1 MTMITMTTAKPAPTW
16 DLDSIFPGG
25 SRSDA
30 FKQYRQQLRT
40 DLESAAKSLGSLP
53 ATLDSATQPDWQ
65 RFVLTLQDLLERIDL
80 VKSFAGCL
88 VAADVSD
95 SMAQVIVGEGDL
107 YLAEW
112 EKLKAVFEPVTLR
125 QSDSAWEKMVTTNEL
140 AGVRFFLDEMRFLA
154 KAKMAP
160 ELETLTLDL
169 AVDGYHG
176 WGRFYDKLAG
186 DIRVDFVDNGVSKE
200 VSLGQLAPK
209 LADKDRAVR
218 KQAFEKLTHAWSSR
232 EEQAAKALNSLAG
245 FRLAVYK
252 HRKWESFLYE
262 PLINAR
268 MKPESLDAMW
278 SAVEKGIVKLAP
290 YVQAKKSLLGI
301 DKFCWYDE
309 FAPCGAV
316 TKTYTFDEA
325 SQFIIDNTKSFSTH
339 LAGFCKMALEKK
351 WVEAEDRAGKAGGAF
366 CTGMGP
372 FRQTR
377 VFMTY
382 TGTYDNLSTLAHEL
396 GHAYHS
402 FVLNHKPFFASIY
415 PMTLAETAS
424 IFTESVVTDAALSA
438 TTDREERL
446 MLVDQKLQS
455 AYVLFCDLYARYLF
469 ETSFYAERKNG
480 MVETA
485 RLRELMIAAQKRAF
499 GGLLDESGYHPLF
512 WCSKLHFYATDAPF
526 YNFPYTFG
534 YLFSQGVY
542 AQAKAEGAG
551 FAERYRAL
559 LADTGSM
566 SSEEVAHKHL
576 NADLTKED
584 FWSKAVNLALGDVN
598 AFVNMVG

>member
-1 MTMITMTTAKPAPTW
+1 MTTMTTAKPAPTW

-30 FKQYRQQLRT
+30 FKQYRQQLRS
-40 DLESAAKSLGSLP
+40 DLESAAKALGNLP
-53 ATLDSATQPDWQ
+53 PTLDSTTQAEWQ

-112 EKLKAVFEPVTLR
+112 EKLKAVFEPLTLR
-125 QSDSAWEKMVTTNEL
+125 QSDSAWEKLVTTNEL

-176 WGRFYDKLAG
+176 WARFYDKLAG
-186 DIRVDFVDNGVSKE
+186 DIRVDFVDNGKSTE
-200 VSLGQLAPK
+200 LSLGQLAPK
-209 LADKDRAVR
+209 MADRDRSVR
-218 KQAFEKLTHAWSSR
+218 KQAFEKMTQAWTAR

-252 HRKWESFLYE
+252 HRKWDSFLYE

-278 SAVEKGIVKLAP
+278 SAVEKGIAKLAP
-290 YVQAKKSLLGI
+290 YIKAKKSLLGI
-301 DKFCWYDE
+301 DRFSWYDE

-316 TKTYTFDEA
+316 TKTYSFDEA
-325 SQFIIDNTKSFSTH
+325 SQFIVDNTKSFSTH
-339 LAGFCKMALEKK
+339 LAGFCKMALEKR

-382 TGTYDNLSTLAHEL
+382 AGTYDNLSTLAHEL

-424 IFTESVVTDAALSA
+424 IFTESLVTDAALSA

-469 ETSFYAERKNG
+469 ETSFYAERKSG

-534 YLFSQGVY
+534 FLFSQGVY

-566 SSEEVAHKHL
+566 SSEEIAHKHL
-576 NADLTKED
+576 AADLTKED